1 MWCFRARACRWNCP
15 KSCAICANEKKEQFR
30 TKLVPIVSSA
40 RAASIIARKWM
51 QKYDYIPDA
60 FVVEGPK
67 AGGHLGFAPENLT
80 DPTTAWKS
88 WFPRWSKPSNLWED
102 AKGIAVPVIAAGG
115 VYSGED
121 IARFLDLGASGV
133 QMGTRFVATYECD
146 ADDRFKEAY
155 LKAKPEDVTIIK
167 SPVGMPGRA
176 LFNKFI
182 EAARRRL
189 EKTFQMRISLRQ
201 NLRTGKDAL
210 LASPPR

>member
-1 MWCFRARACRWNCP
+1 M
-15 KSCAICANEKKEQFR
+15 
-30 TKLVPIVSSA
+30 
-40 RAASIIARKWM
+40 
-51 QKYDYIPDA
+51 
-60 FVVEGPK
+60 VEGPK

-80 DPTTAWKS
+80 DPHYSLEELVPQVVETV
-88 WFPRWSKPSNLWED
+88 KPLED

-182 EAARRRL
+182 EAARDGSKNLSNAYFTASKPANRKRRP
-189 EKTFQMRISLRQ
+189 T
-201 NLRTGKDAL
+201 AL
-210 LASPPR
+210 PPR